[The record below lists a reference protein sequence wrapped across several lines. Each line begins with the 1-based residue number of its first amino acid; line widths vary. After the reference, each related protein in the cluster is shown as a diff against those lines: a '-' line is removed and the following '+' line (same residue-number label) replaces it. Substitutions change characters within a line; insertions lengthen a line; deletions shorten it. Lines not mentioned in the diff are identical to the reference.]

1 MERFRQRYGIALTK
15 KKLQEIILM
24 LMAWE
29 AVFAFSY
36 LGYIELPV
44 VSTTTLHILVIV
56 AAMMLGA
63 EGSVPVVCVFAATSM
78 WVGSYSLSP
87 LDRMFSPFASGMP
100 LGSVMLAAARV
111 LFAVGAGWLFDL
123 YFRKPRRYVYLGIGA
138 IGAACTW
145 LHGLCVFAALFC
157 CFPMLRPMILENLFS
172 YPIFR
177 DWLSYVL
184 AMIACCGVHWVLSRK
199 SVKNR
204 LSELCDCPPA
214 MQESGNRKRL
224 IYSETVAVV
233 VGILCIL
240 FLRKAIFK
248 ELYLQG
254 IDVSESLR
262 RNISVFLL
270 QALVA
275 LLALFGVVS
284 ILLQWI
290 YEYYTAQQLRME
302 KKLME
307 QRMKSSVDPLT
318 GVFSRLAYHESLE
331 QYASSVPA
339 DLTVF
344 LMDIN
349 GLKGVNDALGHE
361 AGDELICGAA
371 QCITQAVGDRGKI
384 FRIGG
389 DEFVVLGHMTQ
400 PQARQILA
408 ELHRI
413 VAAWSGRRAK
423 KLSISAGCAFA
434 CDHPEFSVERLTKEA
449 DLAMYARKQEYYR
462 GRKPV
467 SGTPVPSG
475 GEAHRSTREGD
486 AD

>member
-36 LGYIELPV
+36 LGYIELPAI
-44 VSTTTLHILVIV
+44 STTTLHILVIV
-56 AAMMLGA
+56 SAMMLGA
-63 EGSVPVVCVFAATSM
+63 QGSVPVACVFAATSM
-78 WVGSYSLSP
+78 WVGTYSLSL
-87 LDRMFSPFASGMP
+87 LDRVFSPFASGMP
-100 LGSVMLAAARV
+100 LGSILLVFARV
-111 LFAVGAGWLFDL
+111 LFAAGAGWLFDL
-123 YFRKPRRYVYLGIGA
+123 FFRKPRRHVYLGIGV
-138 IGAACTW
+138 IAAASTF
-145 LHGLCVFAALFC
+145 LHGLCVFAALYC
-157 CFPMLRPMILENLFS
+157 GFPMLRQMILENLFS
-172 YPIFR
+172 YPMFR

-184 AMIACCGVHWVLSRK
+184 AMVACCGVHWGLSRE

-204 LSELCDCPPA
+204 LSELCDCPAA
-214 MQESGNRKRL
+214 MQESGNRKL
-224 IYSETVAVV
+224 LFYSGAAAVV

-254 IDVSESLR
+254 IDVGKDLHQ
-262 RNISVFLL
+262 NITVFLL

-284 ILLQWI
+284 ILIQWI
-290 YEYYTAQQLRME
+290 YEYYTVRQLRMD

-349 GLKGVNDALGHE
+349 GLKRVNDALGHE

-371 QCITQAVGDRGKI
+371 RCITQAVGDRGKI

-389 DEFVVLGHMTQ
+389 DEFVVLGHMSQ
-400 PQARQILA
+400 PQAQQILEA
-408 ELHRI
+408 LHRI
-413 VAAWSGRRAK
+413 VAAWSGRRVK
-423 KLSISAGCAFA
+423 ELSIAAGCAFA
-434 CDHPEFSVERLTKEA
+434 SDHPEFSVERLTKEA

-462 GRKPV
+462 GKKPV
-467 SGTPVPSG
+467 SGRFVPG
-475 GEAHRSTREGD
+475 GD
-486 AD
+486 ASK

>member
-36 LGYIELPV
+36 LGYIELPAI
-44 VSTTTLHILVIV
+44 STTTLHILVIV

-63 EGSVPVVCVFAATSM
+63 QGSVPVACVFAATSM
-78 WVGSYSLSP
+78 WVGTYSLSQ
-87 LDRMFSPFASGMP
+87 LDRIFSPFASGMP
-100 LGSVMLAAARV
+100 LGSILLVFARV
-111 LFAVGAGWLFDL
+111 LFAAGAGWLFDL
-123 YFRKPRRYVYLGIGA
+123 SFRKPRRHVYLGIAG
-138 IGAACTW
+138 IAAASTF
-145 LHGLCVFAALFC
+145 LHGLCVFAALYC
-157 CFPMLRPMILENLFS
+157 GFPMLRQMILENLFS
-172 YPIFR
+172 YPVFR
-177 DWLSYVL
+177 DWLSYAL
-184 AMIACCGVHWVLSRK
+184 AIIACCGIHWILSRK

-204 LSELCDCPPA
+204 LSALCDCPPA

-224 IYSETVAVV
+224 IYSEAAAVV

-254 IDVSESLR
+254 IDASESLR
-262 RNISVFLL
+262 QNISAFLL

-349 GLKGVNDALGHE
+349 GLKVVNDALGHE

-371 QCITQAVGDRGKI
+371 RCITQAVGDRGKT

-389 DEFVVLGHMTQ
+389 DEFVVLGHMSR
-400 PQARQILA
+400 PQAQQILA
-408 ELHRI
+408 ELHRT
-413 VAAWSGRRAK
+413 VAAWSGRRVK
-423 KLSISAGCAFA
+423 ELSISAGCAFA
-434 CDHPEFSVERLTKEA
+434 SDHPEFSVERLTKEA

-462 GRKPV
+462 GKKPV
-467 SGTPVPSG
+467 SGRFVPG
-475 GEAHRSTREGD
+475 GD
-486 AD
+486 ASK

>member
-87 LDRMFSPFASGMP
+87 LDRMFSPFVSGMP
-100 LGSVMLAAARV
+100 FGSVMLVAARV
-111 LFAVGAGWLFDL
+111 LFAAGAGWLFDL
-123 YFRKPRRYVYLGIGA
+123 YFRRPHRYVYLGIGA
-138 IGAACTW
+138 IGAASTL
-145 LHGLCVFAALFC
+145 LHGLCIFAALC
-157 CFPMLRPMILENLFS
+157 GCFPMLRQTILENLFS
-172 YPIFR
+172 YPVFR

-184 AMIACCGVHWVLSRK
+184 AIIACCGVHWILSRK

-204 LSELCDCPPA
+204 LSQLCDCPPA
-214 MQESGNRKRL
+214 MQEFGNRKRL
-224 IYSETVAVV
+224 IYSETAAVV

-254 IDVSESLR
+254 IDASESLR
-262 RNISVFLL
+262 QNISVFLL

-331 QYASSVPA
+331 QYAPSVPA

-349 GLKGVNDALGHE
+349 GLKRVNDALGHE

-371 QCITQAVGDRGKI
+371 RCITQAVGDRGKT

-389 DEFVVLGHMTQ
+389 DEFVVLGHMSR
-400 PQARQILA
+400 PQAQQILA
-408 ELHRI
+408 ELHRT
-413 VAAWSGRRAK
+413 VAAWSGRRVK
-423 KLSISAGCAFA
+423 ELSISAGCVFA
-434 CDHPEFSVERLTKEA
+434 SDHPEFSVERLTKEA

-462 GRKPV
+462 GKKPV
-467 SGTPVPSG
+467 SGRLVPG
-475 GEAHRSTREGD
+475 GD
-486 AD
+486 ASK

>member
-56 AAMMLGA
+56 AA
-63 EGSVPVVCVFAATSM
+63 
-78 WVGSYSLSP
+78 
-87 LDRMFSPFASGMP
+87 
-100 LGSVMLAAARV
+100 
-111 LFAVGAGWLFDL
+111 
-123 YFRKPRRYVYLGIGA
+123 
-138 IGAACTW
+138 CTW
-145 LHGLCVFAALFC
+145 LHGLCVFAALSC

-199 SVKNR
+199 SVKKR
-204 LSELCDCPPA
+204 LSELCDSPPA

-224 IYSETVAVV
+224 IYSETVAV

-290 YEYYTAQQLRME
+290 YEYYTAKQLRME

-331 QYASSVPA
+331 QYAASVPA

-413 VAAWSGRRAK
+413 VAAWSGRRVK
-423 KLSISAGCAFA
+423 ELSISAGCAFA

-462 GRKPV
+462 GRNLV
-467 SGTPVPSG
+467 SGRPVPSG
-475 GEAHRSTREGD
+475 GEAHISTREGD
-486 AD
+486 AN

>member
-15 KKLQEIILM
+15 KKLKEIILM

-36 LGYIELPV
+36 LGYIELPAI
-44 VSTTTLHILVIV
+44 STTTLHVLVIV
-56 AAMMLGA
+56 SAMMLGPR
-63 EGSVPVVCVFAATSM
+63 GSVPVACVFAATSM
-78 WVGSYSLSP
+78 WVGTYSLSP
-87 LDRMFSPFASGMP
+87 LDRVFSPFASGMP
-100 LGSVMLAAARV
+100 LGSILLAFARV
-111 LFAVGAGWLFDL
+111 LFAAGAGWLFDL
-123 YFRKPRRYVYLGIGA
+123 SFRKPRRHVYLGIAGV
-138 IGAACTW
+138 AAASTF
-145 LHGLCVFAALFC
+145 LHGLCVFAALC
-157 CFPMLRPMILENLFS
+157 CGFPMLRQMILENLFS
-172 YPIFR
+172 YPVFR
-177 DWLSYVL
+177 DWLSYLL
-184 AMIACCGVHWVLSRK
+184 AMVACCGVHWILSRE

-204 LSELCDCPPA
+204 LSALCDCPAA
-214 MQESGNRKRL
+214 MQESGNRKL
-224 IYSETVAVV
+224 LFYSGTAAVV

-254 IDVSESLR
+254 IDVGEDLHQ
-262 RNISVFLL
+262 NITVFLL

-275 LLALFGVVS
+275 LLALFGIVS

-290 YEYYTAQQLRME
+290 YEYYTAQQLRMD

-318 GVFSRLAYHESLE
+318 GVFSRLAYHECLG
-331 QYASSVPA
+331 QYADAVPA
-339 DLTVF
+339 DLTAF

-349 GLKGVNDALGHE
+349 GLKRVNDALGHE

-389 DEFVVLGHMTQ
+389 DEFVVLGQMTQ
-400 PQARQILA
+400 VQAQEILA
-408 ELHRI
+408 ALQGLA
-413 VAAWSGRRAK
+413 AAWSGTK
-423 KLSISAGCAFA
+423 VKTLSISAGCAFA
-434 CDHPEFSVERLTKEA
+434 GDHPDFSVERLTKEA

-462 GRKPV
+462 AKKL
-467 SGTPVPSG
+467 SSATAVPG
-475 GEAHRSTREGD
+475 GNEARP
-486 AD
+486 

>member
-87 LDRMFSPFASGMP
+87 LDRMFSPFVSGMP
-100 LGSVMLAAARV
+100 FGSVMLAAARV
-111 LFAVGAGWLFDL
+111 LFAAGAGWLFDL

-138 IGAACTW
+138 IGAACTL
-145 LHGLCVFAALFC
+145 LHGLCIFAALC
-157 CFPMLRPMILENLFS
+157 GCFPMLRQTILENLFS
-172 YPIFR
+172 YPVFQ

-184 AMIACCGVHWVLSRK
+184 AAVACCGVHWVLSRE
-199 SVKNR
+199 SVKSR

-214 MQESGNRKRL
+214 MQESGNRKWL
-224 IYSETVAVV
+224 AYSESVAVV

-254 IDVSESLR
+254 IDVSESLHH
-262 RNISVFLL
+262 NITAFLL

-275 LLALFGVVS
+275 LLALFCVVS

-290 YEYYTAQQLRME
+290 YDYYTAQQLRMD

-307 QRMKSSVDPLT
+307 QRMKSSVDALT
-318 GVFSRLAYHESLE
+318 GVFSRLAYHECLG
-331 QYASSVPA
+331 QYADAVPA

-389 DEFVVLGHMTQ
+389 DEFVVLGQMTKA
-400 PQARQILA
+400 QAQKILA
-408 ELHRI
+408 ALQGI
-413 VAAWSGRRAK
+413 AAAWSGTK
-423 KLSISAGCAFA
+423 VKTLSISAGCAFA
-434 CDHPEFSVERLTKEA
+434 GDHPDFSVERLTKEA

-462 GRKPV
+462 AKKLS
-467 SGTPVPSG
+467 SGTSVPGGSG
-475 GEAHRSTREGD
+475 ARP
-486 AD
+486 

>member
-1 MERFRQRYGIALTK
+1 MERFRQRYGVALTK

-63 EGSVPVVCVFAATSM
+63 EGSVPVACVFAATSM

-87 LDRMFSPFASGMP
+87 LDRMFSPFVSGTP
-100 LGSVMLAAARV
+100 FGSVMLAAARV

-123 YFRKPRRYVYLGIGA
+123 YFRKPHRHTYLGIGA
-138 IGAACTW
+138 IAAASTL
-145 LHGLCVFAALFC
+145 LHGLCVFAALSWG
-157 CFPMLRPMILENLFS
+157 FPRLRPMILENLFS

-184 AMIACCGVHWVLSRK
+184 AMVACCGIHWVLSRK
-199 SVKNR
+199 SMKNR
-204 LSELCDCPPA
+204 LLELCDCPPA

-224 IYSETVAVV
+224 AYSETVAVA

-248 ELYLQG
+248 ELYLQD
-254 IDVSESLR
+254 IAVSESLHQ
-262 RNISVFLL
+262 NITAFLL

-275 LLALFGVVS
+275 LMALFGVVS

-290 YEYYTAQQLRME
+290 YEYYTAQQLRMD

-307 QRMKSSVDPLT
+307 QRMKSSVDALT
-318 GVFSRLAYHESLE
+318 GVFSRLAYHECLE
-331 QYASSVPA
+331 QYADSVPA

-349 GLKGVNDALGHE
+349 GLKAVNDALGHE

-408 ELHRI
+408 ELQRI
-413 VAAWSGRRAK
+413 VAAWSGRRVK
-423 KLSISAGCAFA
+423 ELSISAGCAFA
-434 CDHPEFSVERLTKEA
+434 GDHPEFSVERLTKEA

-462 GRKPV
+462 GKKPA
-467 SGTPVPSG
+467 SGRSFP
-475 GEAHRSTREGD
+475 GEETTHLSKREGD
-486 AD
+486 TN

>member
-1 MERFRQRYGIALTK
+1 MERFRQRYGLALTK

-24 LMAWE
+24 LMAGE

-36 LGYIELPV
+36 LGYIELPAI
-44 VSTTTLHILVIV
+44 STTTLHILVIV
-56 AAMMLGA
+56 AAMMLGTQ
-63 EGSVPVVCVFAATSM
+63 GSVPVVCVFVVTSM
-78 WVGSYSLSP
+78 WIGTYSQSQ
-87 LDRMFSPFASGMP
+87 LDRIFSPFASGIP
-100 LGSVMLAAARV
+100 LGSIMLVFARV
-111 LFAVGAGWLFDL
+111 LFAVGASWLFDL
-123 YFRKPRRYVYLGIGA
+123 YFRKPRRHVYLGIAG
-138 IGAACTW
+138 IAAASTF
-145 LHGLCVFAALFC
+145 LHGLCVFAALYC
-157 CFPMLRPMILENLFS
+157 GFPMLRQTILENLFS
-172 YPIFR
+172 YPVFR
-177 DWLSYVL
+177 DWLSYAL
-184 AMIACCGVHWVLSRK
+184 AIIACCGIHWVLTRK

-204 LSELCDCPPA
+204 LSQLCDCPPA
-214 MQESGNRKRL
+214 IQESGNRKQL

-254 IDVSESLR
+254 IDVSESLHH
-262 RNISVFLL
+262 NITAFLL

-275 LLALFGVVS
+275 LLALFCVVS

-290 YEYYTAQQLRME
+290 YDYYTAQQLRMD

-318 GVFSRLAYHESLE
+318 GVFSRLAYHECLG
-331 QYASSVPA
+331 QYTDSVPE

-349 GLKGVNDALGHE
+349 GLKRVNDALGHE

-389 DEFVVLGHMTQ
+389 DEFVVLGQMTQ
-400 PQARQILA
+400 AQAQEILA
-408 ELHRI
+408 ALQRI
-413 VAAWSGRRAK
+413 AAAWSGTKVGTLSISSGFAFAGDHPDFSVEQLTKAADLSMYAQKQEYYRAK
-423 KLSISAGCAFA
+423 KLS
-434 CDHPEFSVERLTKEA
+434 
-449 DLAMYARKQEYYR
+449 
-462 GRKPV
+462 
-467 SGTPVPSG
+467 SGTPVSSG
-475 GEAHRSTREGD
+475 NGVRP
-486 AD
+486 

>member
-111 LFAVGAGWLFDL
+111 LFAAGAGWLFDL
-123 YFRKPRRYVYLGIGA
+123 YFRKPHRYVYLGIGV
-138 IGAACTW
+138 IGAACTL
-145 LHGLCVFAALFC
+145 LHGLCIFAALC
-157 CFPMLRPMILENLFS
+157 GCFPMLRQTILENLFS
-172 YPIFR
+172 YPVFQ

-184 AMIACCGVHWVLSRK
+184 AAVACCGVHWVLSRQ

-214 MQESGNRKRL
+214 MQESGNRKWL
-224 IYSETVAVV
+224 AYSESVAVV

-254 IDVSESLR
+254 IHVSESLHH
-262 RNISVFLL
+262 NITAFLL

-275 LLALFGVVS
+275 LLALFCVVS

-290 YEYYTAQQLRME
+290 YDYYTAQRIRMD

-307 QRMKSSVDPLT
+307 QRMKSSVDALT
-318 GVFSRLAYHESLE
+318 GVFSRLAYHECLG
-331 QYASSVPA
+331 QYADAVPE

-371 QCITQAVGDRGKI
+371 QCITQAVGDRGKL

-389 DEFVVLGHMTQ
+389 DEFVVVGQMTQ
-400 PQARQILA
+400 AQAREILA
-408 ELHRI
+408 ALQRI
-413 VAAWSGRRAK
+413 AAAWSGTK
-423 KLSISAGCAFA
+423 VKTLSISAGCAFA
-434 CDHPEFSVERLTKEA
+434 GDHPDFSVERLTKEA

-462 GRKPV
+462 AKKL
-467 SGTPVPSG
+467 SSPVPG
-475 GEAHRSTREGD
+475 GNGARP
-486 AD
+486 

>member
-36 LGYIELPV
+36 LGYIELPAI
-44 VSTTTLHILVIV
+44 STTTLHILVIV

-63 EGSVPVVCVFAATSM
+63 QGSVPVACVFAVTSM
-78 WVGSYSLSP
+78 WIGTYSLSQ
-87 LDRMFSPFASGMP
+87 LDRVFSPFASGMP
-100 LGSVMLAAARV
+100 LGSILLLFARV
-111 LFAVGAGWLFDL
+111 LFAAGAGWLFDL
-123 YFRKPRRYVYLGIGA
+123 SFRKPRRYVYLGIGG
-138 IGAACTW
+138 IAAASTL
-145 LHGLCVFAALFC
+145 LHGLCVFAALYC
-157 CFPMLRPMILENLFS
+157 GFPMLRQTILENLFS
-172 YPIFR
+172 YPVFR

-184 AMIACCGVHWVLSRK
+184 AIIACCGVHWILSRK

-204 LSELCDCPPA
+204 LSQLCDCPPA
-214 MQESGNRKRL
+214 MQEFGNRKRL
-224 IYSETVAVV
+224 IYSETAAVAV
-233 VGILCIL
+233 GI
-240 FLRKAIFK
+240 LRKAIFK

-254 IDVSESLR
+254 IDVSESLHH
-262 RNISVFLL
+262 NITAFLL

-275 LLALFGVVS
+275 LLALFCVVS

-290 YEYYTAQQLRME
+290 YDYYTAQQLRMD

-307 QRMKSSVDPLT
+307 QRMKSSVDALT
-318 GVFSRLAYHESLE
+318 GVFSRLAYHECLE
-331 QYASSVPA
+331 QYADSVPA

-389 DEFVVLGHMTQ
+389 DEFVVLGQMTKA
-400 PQARQILA
+400 QAQKILA
-408 ELHRI
+408 ALQRI
-413 VAAWSGRRAK
+413 AAAWSGTKVKA
-423 KLSISAGCAFA
+423 LSISAGCAFA
-434 CDHPEFSVERLTKEA
+434 SDHPDFSVERLTQAA
-449 DLAMYARKQEYYR
+449 DLAMYAQKQEYYR
-462 GRKPV
+462 AKKL
-467 SGTPVPSG
+467 SSPVPG
-475 GEAHRSTREGD
+475 KNGARP
-486 AD
+486 

>member
-1 MERFRQRYGIALTK
+1 M
-15 KKLQEIILM
+15 
-24 LMAWE
+24 
-29 AVFAFSY
+29 
-36 LGYIELPV
+36 
-44 VSTTTLHILVIV
+44 
-56 AAMMLGA
+56 
-63 EGSVPVVCVFAATSM
+63 
-78 WVGSYSLSP
+78 
-87 LDRMFSPFASGMP
+87 
-100 LGSVMLAAARV
+100 
-111 LFAVGAGWLFDL
+111 
-123 YFRKPRRYVYLGIGA
+123 
-138 IGAACTW
+138 
-145 LHGLCVFAALFC
+145 
-157 CFPMLRPMILENLFS
+157 
-172 YPIFR
+172 
-177 DWLSYVL
+177 
-184 AMIACCGVHWVLSRK
+184 
-199 SVKNR
+199 
-204 LSELCDCPPA
+204 
-214 MQESGNRKRL
+214 
-224 IYSETVAVV
+224 

-248 ELYLQG
+248 ELHLQG
-254 IDVSESLR
+254 IDASESLR
-262 RNISVFLL
+262 QNISVFLL

-371 QCITQAVGDRGKI
+371 RCITQAVGDRGKT

-389 DEFVVLGHMTQ
+389 DEFVVLGRMSQ
-400 PQARQILA
+400 PQAQQILE

-413 VAAWSGRRAK
+413 VAAWSGKRVQE
-423 KLSISAGCAFA
+423 LSISAGCAFA
-434 CDHPEFSVERLTKEA
+434 SDHPEFSVERLTKEA

-462 GRKPV
+462 GKKPV
-467 SGTPVPSG
+467 SGRFVPG
-475 GEAHRSTREGD
+475 GD
-486 AD
+486 ASK

>member
-36 LGYIELPV
+36 LGYIELPAI
-44 VSTTTLHILVIV
+44 STTTLHILVIV

-63 EGSVPVVCVFAATSM
+63 QGSVPVVCVFVVTSM
-78 WVGSYSLSP
+78 WIGTYSLSQ
-87 LDRMFSPFASGMP
+87 LDRVFSPFASGMP
-100 LGSVMLAAARV
+100 LGSIMLVFARV
-111 LFAVGAGWLFDL
+111 LFAAGAGWLFDL
-123 YFRKPRRYVYLGIGA
+123 YFRKPRRYVYLGIAG
-138 IGAACTW
+138 IAAASTL
-145 LHGLCVFAALFC
+145 LHGLCVFAALYC
-157 CFPMLRPMILENLFS
+157 SFPMLRQMILENLFS

-184 AMIACCGVHWVLSRK
+184 AIIACCGIHWVLTRK

-204 LSELCDCPPA
+204 LSQLCDCPPA
-214 MQESGNRKRL
+214 MQESGNRKQL

-254 IDVSESLR
+254 IDVSENLHQ
-262 RNISVFLL
+262 NITAFLL
-270 QALVA
+270 QTLVA
-275 LLALFGVVS
+275 LLALFSVVS
-284 ILLQWI
+284 VLIQWI
-290 YEYYTAQQLRME
+290 YEYYTAQRIRMN

-307 QRMKSSVDPLT
+307 QRMKSSVDVLT
-318 GVFSRLAYHESLE
+318 GVFSRLAYHECLE
-331 QYASSVPA
+331 QYADSVPT

-389 DEFVVLGHMTQ
+389 DEFVVLGQMTQ
-400 PQARQILA
+400 TQAQEILA
-408 ELHRI
+408 ALQRI
-413 VAAWSGRRAK
+413 AAAWSGTKVGTLSISSGCAFADDHPDFSVEQLTKAADLSMYAQKQEYYRAK
-423 KLSISAGCAFA
+423 KLS
-434 CDHPEFSVERLTKEA
+434 
-449 DLAMYARKQEYYR
+449 
-462 GRKPV
+462 

-475 GEAHRSTREGD
+475 NGERS
-486 AD
+486 

>member
-87 LDRMFSPFASGMP
+87 LDRMFSPFVSGMP
-100 LGSVMLAAARV
+100 FGSVMLAAARV
-111 LFAVGAGWLFDL
+111 LFAAGAGWLFDL
-123 YFRKPRRYVYLGIGA
+123 YFRKPHRYVYLGIGV
-138 IGAACTW
+138 IGAACTL
-145 LHGLCVFAALFC
+145 LHGLCIFAALC
-157 CFPMLRPMILENLFS
+157 GCFPMLRQTLLENLFF
-172 YPIFR
+172 YPVFR

-184 AMIACCGVHWVLSRK
+184 AAVACCGVHWVLSRQ
-199 SVKNR
+199 SVKSR
-204 LSELCDCPPA
+204 LSELCDCPLA
-214 MQESGNRKRL
+214 MQESGNRKWL
-224 IYSETVAVV
+224 AYSESVAVA

-254 IDVSESLR
+254 IDASESLR

-331 QYASSVPA
+331 QYAPSVPA

-371 QCITQAVGDRGKI
+371 RCITQAVGERGKT

-389 DEFVVLGHMTQ
+389 DEFVVLGHMSR
-400 PQARQILA
+400 PQAQQILA
-408 ELHRI
+408 ELHRT
-413 VAAWSGRRAK
+413 VAAWSGRRVQE
-423 KLSISAGCAFA
+423 LSIAAGCAFA
-434 CDHPEFSVERLTKEA
+434 SDHPEFSVERLTKEA

-462 GRKPV
+462 GKKPV
-467 SGTPVPSG
+467 SGGFVPG
-475 GEAHRSTREGD
+475 GD
-486 AD
+486 ASK

>member
-36 LGYIELPV
+36 LGYIELPAI
-44 VSTTTLHILVIV
+44 STTTLHILVIV

-63 EGSVPVVCVFAATSM
+63 QGSVPVVCVFVVTSM
-78 WVGSYSLSP
+78 WIGTYSLSQ
-87 LDRMFSPFASGMP
+87 LDRVFSPFASGMP
-100 LGSVMLAAARV
+100 LGSIMLVFARV
-111 LFAVGAGWLFDL
+111 LFAAGAGWLFDL
-123 YFRKPRRYVYLGIGA
+123 YFRKPRRYVYLGIAG
-138 IGAACTW
+138 IAAASTL
-145 LHGLCVFAALFC
+145 LHGLCVFAAVILQ
-157 CFPMLRPMILENLFS
+157 FPYAAANDFRKSVFLSHIPGLAVLCPGDHRLLRHPL
-172 YPIFR
+172 
-177 DWLSYVL
+177 VL
-184 AMIACCGVHWVLSRK
+184 TRK

-204 LSELCDCPPA
+204 LSQLCDCPPA
-214 MQESGNRKRL
+214 MQESGNRKQL

-254 IDVSESLR
+254 IDVSENLHQ
-262 RNISVFLL
+262 NITAFLL
-270 QALVA
+270 QTLVA
-275 LLALFGVVS
+275 LLALFSVVS
-284 ILLQWI
+284 VLIQWI
-290 YEYYTAQQLRME
+290 YEYYTAQRIRMN

-307 QRMKSSVDPLT
+307 QRMKSSVDVLT
-318 GVFSRLAYHESLE
+318 GVFSRLAYHECLE
-331 QYASSVPA
+331 QYADSVPT

-389 DEFVVLGHMTQ
+389 DEFVVLGQMTQ
-400 PQARQILA
+400 TQAQEILA
-408 ELHRI
+408 ALQRI
-413 VAAWSGRRAK
+413 AAAWSGTKVGTLSISSGCAFADDHPDFSVEQLTKAADLSMYAQKQEYYRAK
-423 KLSISAGCAFA
+423 KLS
-434 CDHPEFSVERLTKEA
+434 
-449 DLAMYARKQEYYR
+449 
-462 GRKPV
+462 
-467 SGTPVPSG
+467 SGTPVSSG
-475 GEAHRSTREGD
+475 NGVRP
-486 AD
+486 